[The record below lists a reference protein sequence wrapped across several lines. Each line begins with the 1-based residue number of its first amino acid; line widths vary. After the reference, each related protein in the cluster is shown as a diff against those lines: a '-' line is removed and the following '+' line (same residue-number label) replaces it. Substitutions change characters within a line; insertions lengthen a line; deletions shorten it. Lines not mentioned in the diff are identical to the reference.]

1 MSSHGADWLDRP
13 SREVEEQPEK
23 VIDAMRLRPDSK
35 VAEIGSGTGYFA
47 RRISRRLGPEGKI
60 YANDIQPEMLDL
72 LRQRAIAE
80 GVSNIVTVLGE
91 ENDPLLTDGTIDWML
106 LVDVYHEFQNP
117 KPMLAAMHRD
127 LKPSGRV
134 ALVEYRL
141 EGESAKHI
149 REEHRMTVE
158 QVLEEWE
165 PAGFELVERLEFLP
179 SQHLFI
185 FEKRK

>member
-13 SREVEEQPEK
+13 SREAEEQPEK
-23 VIDAMRLRPDSK
+23 VIDAMKLGPDSK
-35 VAEIGSGTGYFA
+35 VAEIGTGTGYFA
-47 RRISRRLGPEGKI
+47 RRIARRLGPEGKI
-60 YANDIQPEMLDL
+60 YANDIQPEMLDF
-72 LRQRAIAE
+72 LRERASAE

-91 ENDPLLTDGTIDWML
+91 ENDPLLPDGTLDWIL

-117 KPMLAAMHRD
+117 QPMLAAMHRD
-127 LKPSGRV
+127 LAPTGRV

-141 EGESAKHI
+141 DGKTASHI
-149 REEHRMTVE
+149 REEHRMSVA
-158 QVLEEWE
+158 QVLKEWE

-185 FEKRK
+185 FQKK